1 MDARL
6 LRLRDT
12 AVEETR
18 AAAAARRVQ
27 VTTWANPTPTL
38 LQPDPSIELNHIPA
52 GSTRFYIL

>member
-1 MDARL
+1 MEAMDARL

-27 VTTWANPTPTL
+27 VTFATPPPPSL
-38 LQPDPSIELNHIPA
+38 LQPNLHR
-52 GSTRFYIL
+52 T